1 MREVFSTLKKK
12 KRKAQ
17 AGNEWSIFLP
27 KSSQTRGKKKGTTTP
42 PPPLPPSRSYQGP
55 YRDSRSPIA
64 PQKTVDESEATVADL
79 PNSFTAAA
87 AWKAITAASAASSGG
102 PPEDFVLARLPG

>member
-1 MREVFSTLKKK
+1 MNGRSFSPNHRKRGEKKK
-12 KRKAQ
+12 A
-17 AGNEWSIFLP
+17 P
-27 KSSQTRGKKKGTTTP
+27 PHP